1 MGDFSRSAHQ
11 LKCPKRVQIGLESV
25 FLWKDKR
32 FFEVFETLT
41 NAELMGI
48 SGGGGLINYSQNYLS
63 SVLIGSGD
71 IIGDIYDR

>member
-1 MGDFSRSAHQ
+1 MSKKSPNRTR
-11 LKCPKRVQIGLESV
+11 KCVLMEGQKI
-25 FLWKDKR
+25 
-32 FFEVFETLT
+32 FEVFETLT